1 MQSYKILKL
10 RVIHEETAEQFEKVF
25 NTSMQELAEC
35 EPEVEFVHELGF
47 CAYLKY
53 HEKENKKIV
62 ESVRDEFALEGIC
75 YHCRNCPHLK
85 ISDDRRVKYGSCKYS
100 PTRKVRKDQEACEL
114 FYKWV
119 QQNAVDVIEDQDLI
133 LY

>member
-25 NTSMQELAEC
+25 NTSMQELEEC

-53 HEKENKKIV
+53 HEMVKNLHLLDLFRVLKNKLKKLK
-62 ESVRDEFALEGIC
+62 ALM
-75 YHCRNCPHLK
+75 LK
-85 ISDDRRVKYGSCKYS
+85 KK
-100 PTRKVRKDQEACEL
+100 
-114 FYKWV
+114 
-119 QQNAVDVIEDQDLI
+119 
-133 LY
+133 